1 LPHPDV
7 AVSAVPAI
15 DADGFRDHVARDR
28 GRRFAGWVFTY
39 LIAALLLAALSL
51 FVGTSTLRTSL
62 EWLRSPAALSDTV
75 LWDIRLPRAV
85 GAWLVGALLG
95 LGGAIA
101 QTLFRNPLAEPYL
114 LGSASGAALGVT
126 ICLLTADATITGLAW
141 MGTIGMTGAAF
152 LGAAAGI
159 TLTLTLSRGVHQTT
173 NLLLAGVVVAFVLG
187 ALTSL
192 FLLQSPDTWRA
203 MQSFLLG
210 TTGFL
215 GWRSTALLAVVF
227 AGVAVPTVLLSRGLD
242 ALTLGEDTARSLGLP
257 LKALRVGLL
266 GLLSLATAAA
276 VSQAGI
282 VGFVGLVAP
291 HLVRE
296 SVHVNSRQLMIAAP
310 LCAGVVLQAADLV
323 SRWVIRPAE
332 LPVGIVTACLGGSY
346 LVVLLWRRA
355 QRE

>member
-1 LPHPDV
+1 MVRVISADQPQQHAGHGNGSFVRWVLIYLVV
-7 AVSAVPAI
+7 AVL
-15 DADGFRDHVARDR
+15 
-28 GRRFAGWVFTY
+28 FAG
-39 LIAALLLAALSL
+39 ASLL
-51 FVGTSTLRTSL
+51 VGTSSLRTSL
-62 EWLRSPAALSDTV
+62 EWLRSPAAVSDTV

-101 QTLFRNPLAEPYL
+101 QSLFRNPLAEPYL

-126 ICLLTADATITGLAW
+126 LCLLALDTTMITGLAW
-141 MGTIGMTGAAF
+141 IGALGVTGAAF

-159 TLTLTLSRGVHQTT
+159 AVTLTLSRGVQQTA

-192 FLLQSPDTWRA
+192 LLLRSPDTWRA

-215 GWRSTALLAVVF
+215 GWRSAGLLALVF
-227 AGVAVPTVLLSRGLD
+227 AVCVVPATLLSRGLD
-242 ALTLGEDTARSLGLP
+242 ALTLGEDTARSWGLP
-257 LKALRVGLL
+257 LGTLRVAMLA
-266 GLLSLATAAA
+266 LLSLATAAA

-282 VGFVGLVAP
+282 VGFVGLIAP

-296 SVHVNSRQLMIAAP
+296 SVHVNSRQLIIAAP
-310 LCAGVVLQAADLV
+310 LCGGVVLQAADLI

-346 LVVLLWRRA
+346 LVMLLWRRA

>member
-1 LPHPDV
+1 MSTIPV
-7 AVSAVPAI
+7 VSANGLAVRG
-15 DADGFRDHVARDR
+15 DGEGARLR
-28 GRRFAGWVFTY
+28 WMGVY
-39 LIAALLLAALSL
+39 LLAAIVLTAISL
-51 FVGTSTLRTSL
+51 LVGTTSLGTSL

-95 LGGAIA
+95 LGGAMA

-114 LGSASGAALGVT
+114 LGSATGAGLGVT
-126 ICLLTADATITGLAW
+126 ICLLASDVSVTGLAW
-141 MGTIGMTGAAF
+141 MGALGITGAAF
-152 LGAAAGI
+152 VGAAAGI
-159 TLTLTLSRGVHQTT
+159 ALTLSLSRGVQQTA

-192 FLLQSPDTWRA
+192 LLLRSPDTWRA

-215 GWRSTALLAVVF
+215 GWRSATLLAAVF
-227 AGVAVPTVLLSRGLD
+227 LCSAIPGVLLARGLD

-257 LKALRVGLL
+257 LGGLRVSLL
-266 GLLSLATAAA
+266 ALLSLATAAA

-296 SVHVNSRQLMIAAP
+296 SVHVNSRQLLIMAP
-310 LCAGVVLQAADLV
+310 LCGGVVLQAADLV
-323 SRWVIRPAE
+323 SRWVVRPAE
-332 LPVGIVTACLGGSY
+332 LPVGIVTACLGGLY
-346 LVVLLWRRA
+346 LIVLLWRRA

>member
-1 LPHPDV
+1 
-7 AVSAVPAI
+7 VSAVGAI
-15 DADGFRDHVARDR
+15 DADEIDIA
-28 GRRFAGWVFTY
+28 GRERSGRFARWV
-39 LIAALLLAALSL
+39 LIYVLGSLILAAVSL
-51 FVGTSTLRTSL
+51 LVGTSSLHTTL
-62 EWLRSPAALSDTV
+62 EWLRSPAVLSDVV
-75 LWDIRLPRAV
+75 LWEIRLPRAV

-126 ICLLTADATITGLAW
+126 VCLMAADVTITGLAW
-141 MGTIGMTGAAF
+141 MGAIGVTGAAF
-152 LGAAAGI
+152 IGAAAGI
-159 TLTLTLSRGVHQTT
+159 TLTLTLSRGVQQTA

-192 FLLQSPDTWRA
+192 LLLRSPDTWRA

-215 GWRSTALLAVVF
+215 GWRSTALLVLVF
-227 AGVAVPTVLLSRGLD
+227 LATAIPGALLSRGLD
-242 ALTLGEDTARSLGLP
+242 TLTLGEDTARSLGLP
-257 LKALRVGLL
+257 LEAMRVALL

-282 VGFVGLVAP
+282 VGFVGLVSP

-296 SVHVNSRQLMIAAP
+296 SVHVNSRQLIIAAP
-310 LCAGVVLQAADLV
+310 LCGGLVLQAADLV

>member
-1 LPHPDV
+1 
-7 AVSAVPAI
+7 VSASRLIAANELQVRAERESG
-15 DADGFRDHVARDR
+15 AGVAR
-28 GRRFAGWVFTY
+28 WV
-39 LIAALLLAALSL
+39 LIYVLLALLLAAISL
-51 FVGTSTLRTSL
+51 LVGTSSLRTSL
-62 EWLRSPAALSDTV
+62 EWLRSPAALSDAV
-75 LWDIRLPRAV
+75 LWDIRLPRAL
-85 GAWLVGALLG
+85 GAWLAGALLG

-101 QTLFRNPLAEPYL
+101 QNLFRNPLAEPYL

-126 ICLLTADATITGLAW
+126 VCLMAADVSMAGLAW
-141 MGTIGMTGAAF
+141 MGELGITGAAF
-152 LGAAAGI
+152 VGAAAGI
-159 TLTLTLSRGVHQTT
+159 TLTLILSRGVLQTAS
-173 NLLLAGVVVAFVLG
+173 LLLAGVVVAFLLSAV
-187 ALTSL
+187 TSL
-192 FLLQSPDTWRA
+192 LLLRSPDTWRA

-215 GWRSTALLAVVF
+215 GWRSAGLLAFVF
-227 AGVAVPTVLLSRGLD
+227 VGCLVPAVLLSRGLD

-257 LKALRVGLL
+257 LGGLRVGLL
-266 GLLSLATAAA
+266 ALLSLATAAS

-296 SVHVNSRQLMIAAP
+296 SVHVNSRQLIIAAP
-310 LCAGVVLQAADLV
+310 LCGGVLLLAADLA
-323 SRWVIRPAE
+323 SRWIIRPSE

>member
-1 LPHPDV
+1 V
-7 AVSAVPAI
+7 I
-15 DADGFRDHVARDR
+15 VARAVATNELRAHDASQ
-28 GRRFAGWVFTY
+28 GAFARWLLIY
-39 LIAALLLAALSL
+39 LLGAVLLAALSL
-51 FVGTSTLRTSL
+51 LVGTSSFRVSL
-62 EWLRSPAALSDTV
+62 EWLRAPAALSDTV

-85 GAWLVGALLG
+85 GAWLIGALLG

-101 QTLFRNPLAEPYL
+101 QSLFRNPLAEPYL

-126 ICLLTADATITGLAW
+126 LCLMATDVTITGLAW
-141 MGTIGMTGAAF
+141 VGTLGITAAAF
-152 LGAAAGI
+152 VGAAAGI
-159 TLTLTLSRGVHQTT
+159 TLTLILSRGVQQTA
-173 NLLLAGVVVAFVLG
+173 NLLLAGVVVAFVFS

-192 FLLQSPDTWRA
+192 LLLRSPDTWRA

-210 TTGFL
+210 TTAFL
-215 GWRSTALLAVVF
+215 GWHSAVLLAAVF
-227 AGVAVPTVLLSRGLD
+227 VAGAVPAVLLSRGLD

-257 LKALRVGLL
+257 LGALRVGLL

-282 VGFVGLVAP
+282 VGFVGLVSP

-296 SVHVNSRQLMIAAP
+296 SVHVNSRQLVIAAP
-310 LCAGVVLQAADLV
+310 LCGGVVLQAADLV

-332 LPVGIVTACLGGSY
+332 LPVGVVMACLGGSY